1 MIPLESPSGLDPV
14 PLGSAVPAA
23 EHPQGYGKLS
33 NVSGRTTR
41 IPPVAPSRR
50 LFGYGSE
57 LSTVVDAISGQRH
70 LGALII
76 GAPGVGKTALINTA
90 LSRLDPE
97 LSVTRL
103 RGSENARVRNLGIF
117 EIQLSREGLNTD
129 LPPGRALSVIG
140 GLFER
145 RAEGRPSLVVV
156 DNADLVDDHSLAVLA
171 QLTDARRIK
180 LVVAAE
186 SARPP
191 VDLIAG
197 LWLAGSVVRIDLD
210 GIEEVDAAAMINSV
224 GLMETET
231 RSVSELSALAHG
243 NPRLLERLLF
253 GRSRTSGVE
262 TAIVRVDQPSREVL
276 ETVSLIEAVP
286 YDVLVGL
293 SSPLTID
300 SLAEDGLLS
309 ISKGR
314 GGEVSMHEPVTA
326 ENVRAAIPPSR
337 SLELLTRFDAGADH
351 SALHGRALF
360 GYAAWSISLGRVPTP
375 EQVVDAAMW
384 GNSRGRYLEAAEII
398 RTSGYRGP
406 ELDLEL
412 ARCEWGAGRLR
423 QAREIIDPLIAEA
436 CLDPGH
442 ATGEYL
448 SRLAAMEL
456 RLTDPRTPERLRLE
470 WVRDR
475 LDSPIDLGRLDAT
488 RVRFDLKGGRIAVA
502 CALAESVYL
511 NHASS
516 VRHRLRA
523 CAFLGVAEVMAGR
536 IELGLSYIAQARLM
550 FELPGPES
558 FEREDSVPQ
567 FFVAHFIAGNWT
579 EARTAMDELTS
590 SRRLTRLTNAL
601 IDLRTGNAAKAHRCL
616 SELNLG
622 ADPSDMVDIAGMARS
637 AQSLSAVLTQQ
648 RTEVI
653 SIPVDAEAE
662 ASRHSWW
669 ASFEARL
676 FDLQALA
683 QTSPGA
689 AAPQLY
695 ELGTWAEEYEAH
707 TLACLAWLEAGR
719 LGHERAIGGLSASA
733 GRVDGALGRLLRA
746 AAHAFST
753 DDLQALITAAREAL
767 LFGAIVLC
775 AQLSGEAR
783 KRAVAAGDAAAT
795 KEARILLGRSRR
807 VLDFDADG
815 KRFQENL
822 SELEHSI
829 ITGIVEGRTSAQI
842 GEELHLSART
852 VEWHLGR
859 LYRRVH
865 VANRQELRE
874 VVTDWLRK

>member
-1 MIPLESPSGLDPV
+1 MPM
-14 PLGSAVPAA
+14 GSAFPAA

-33 NVSGRTTR
+33 DVSGRTTR

-57 LSTVVDAISGQRH
+57 MSTVVDAIAGEKH
-70 LGALII
+70 LGALIV
-76 GAPGVGKTALINTA
+76 GAAGVGKTALVNAA
-90 LSRLDPE
+90 LARLDVD

-103 RGSENARVRNLGIF
+103 RGSGSARVRNLGIF
-117 EIQLSREGLNTD
+117 EILLSREGLGTD

-140 GLFER
+140 DLFER
-145 RAEGRPSLVVV
+145 RSSGGRPLVVV

-180 LVVAAE
+180 IVIAAE

-197 LWLAGSVVRIDLD
+197 LWLTGSVVRVDLD
-210 GIEEVDAAAMINSV
+210 GIDEADAIAMINSV
-224 GLMETET
+224 GLMEAET

-262 TAIVRVDQPSREVL
+262 TAIARADQPSREVI
-276 ETVSLIEAVP
+276 ETVSLIEAVS

-293 SSPLTID
+293 TSPRIID
-300 SLAEDGLLS
+300 SLAEDGLLA

-326 ENVRAAIPPSR
+326 ENVRAAVPPSR
-337 SLELLTRFDAGADH
+337 SLELLTRFDTGVDH
-351 SALHGRALF
+351 AALHGRALF

-375 EQVVDAAMW
+375 KQVLDAATW
-384 GNSRGRYLEAAEII
+384 GNSRGRYLGAAEII

-412 ARCEWGAGRLR
+412 SRCEWGAGRLR
-423 QAREIIDPLIAEA
+423 QAREIIDPLVSEA
-436 CLDPGH
+436 CLNPESG
-442 ATGEYL
+442 AEEYL
-448 SRLAAMEL
+448 SRLASMEL
-456 RLTDPRTPERLRLE
+456 RLTDPRAPERLQLA

-475 LDSPIDLGRLDAT
+475 LASPADLGRLDAT
-488 RVRFDLKGGRIAVA
+488 RARFELKGGRIAAA
-502 CALAESVYL
+502 CSLAESVYL
-511 NHASS
+511 NHASL

-523 CAFLGVAEVMAGR
+523 CAFLGVAEVLAGR

-558 FEREDSVPQ
+558 FEREDAVPQ
-567 FFVAHFIAGNWT
+567 FFVANFVAGDWAD
-579 EARTAMDELTS
+579 ARTAMDELTS

-601 IDLRTGNAAKAHRCL
+601 IDLRTGNVANAHRTL
-616 SELNLG
+616 SALNLVT
-622 ADPSDMVDIAGMARS
+622 DPSDIVDIAGMARS
-637 AQSLSAVLTQQ
+637 AQSLSAVLTHQ
-648 RTEVI
+648 RTDVI
-653 SIPVDAEAE
+653 SIAVDEEAE

-683 QTSPGA
+683 QASPVP
-689 AAPQLY
+689 AAPQLND
-695 ELGTWAEEYEAH
+695 LGTWAEDHGAH

-719 LGHERAIGGLSASA
+719 LGHEQAICSLSASA
-733 GRVDGALGRLLRA
+733 GRIDGTLGRLLRA
-746 AAHAFST
+746 MAHAFST
-753 DDLQALITAAREAL
+753 DDLQALIGAAREAL
-767 LFGAIVLC
+767 LFGAVVLC

-783 KRAVAAGDAAAT
+783 KRAVGAGDAAAA
-795 KEARILLGRSRR
+795 KEARALLGRSRR

-815 KRFQENL
+815 KRFAESL

-829 ITGIVEGRTSAQI
+829 ITGVVEGRTSAEI

-859 LYRRVH
+859 LYRRTH
-865 VANRQELRE
+865 VVNRHELRE
-874 VVTDWLRK
+874 VVAEWLRK

>member
-1 MIPLESPSGLDPV
+1 MPM
-14 PLGSAVPAA
+14 GSAFPAA
-23 EHPQGYGKLS
+23 EDPQGYGKLS
-33 NVSGRTTR
+33 DVSGRTTR

-57 LSTVVDAISGQRH
+57 MSTVVEAIVGDMH

-76 GAPGVGKTALINTA
+76 GAAGVGKTALVNAAI
-90 LSRLDPE
+90 SRLDAD

-103 RGSENARVRNLGIF
+103 RGSENAQARNLGIF
-117 EIQLSREGLNTD
+117 EILLSREGIDTD
-129 LPPGRALSVIG
+129 LPPGRALSVISD
-140 GLFER
+140 LFER
-145 RAEGRPSLVVV
+145 RSVGGRPLVVV

-180 LVVAAE
+180 IVIAAE

-197 LWLAGSVVRIDLD
+197 LWLTGSVVRVDLD
-210 GIEEVDAAAMINSV
+210 GIDEADAIAMINSV

-231 RSVSELSALAHG
+231 RSVSELSSLAHG

-253 GRSRTSGVE
+253 GRNRTSGVE
-262 TAIVRVDQPSREVL
+262 TAIARAEQPSREVI

-293 SSPLTID
+293 TSPRIID
-300 SLAEDGLLS
+300 SLAEDGLLA
-309 ISKGR
+309 ISKGK
-314 GGEVSMHEPVTA
+314 GAEVTMHEPVTA
-326 ENVRAAIPPSR
+326 ENVRAAVPPSR
-337 SLELLTRFDAGADH
+337 SLELLTRFDTGVDH
-351 SALHGRALF
+351 SALHRRALF
-360 GYAAWSISLGRVPTP
+360 GYASWSISLGRVPTP
-375 EQVVDAAMW
+375 KQVLDAASW
-384 GNSRGRYLEAAEII
+384 GNSRGKYLEAAEII

-412 ARCEWGAGRLR
+412 SRCEWGTGRLR
-423 QAREIIDPLIAEA
+423 KAREIIDPLVSDA
-436 CLDPGH
+436 CLHPQS
-442 ATGEYL
+442 AAEEYL
-448 SRLAAMEL
+448 SRLASMEL
-456 RLTDPRTPERLRLE
+456 RLTDPRTPERLQLE

-475 LDSPIDLGRLDAT
+475 LASPADLGRLDAT
-488 RVRFDLKGGRIAVA
+488 RARFDLKGGRIDAA
-502 CALAESVYL
+502 CSLAENVYL
-511 NHASS
+511 NHASL

-523 CAFLGVAEVMAGR
+523 CAFLGVAEVLAGR

-558 FEREDSVPQ
+558 FEREDAVPQ
-567 FFVAHFIAGNWT
+567 FFVANFVAGDWT
-579 EARTAMDELTS
+579 DARTATDELTS

-601 IDLRTGNAAKAHRCL
+601 IDLRTGNVANAHRSL
-616 SELNLG
+616 SALNLVS
-622 ADPSDMVDIAGMARS
+622 DPSDIVDIAGMARS
-637 AQSLSAVLTQQ
+637 AHSLSAVLTHQQ
-648 RTEVI
+648 TDVI
-653 SIPVDAEAE
+653 SIAVEQETE

-669 ASFEARL
+669 AAFEARL

-683 QTSPGA
+683 QTSPVP
-689 AAPQLY
+689 AAPQLND
-695 ELGTWAEEYEAH
+695 LGMWAEGHGAH

-719 LGHERAIGGLSASA
+719 LGHEQAICRLSASV

-746 AAHAFST
+746 MAHAFST

-767 LFGAIVLC
+767 LFGAVVLC

-783 KRAVAAGDAAAT
+783 KRAVAVGDAAAA
-795 KEARILLGRSRR
+795 KEARALLGRSRR

-815 KRFQENL
+815 KRFGESL

-829 ITGIVEGRTSAQI
+829 ISGVVEGRTSAEI

-859 LYRRVH
+859 LYRRTH
-865 VANRQELRE
+865 VVNRHELRE
-874 VVTDWLRK
+874 VVAEWLRK

>member
-1 MIPLESPSGLDPV
+1 MSLSGLNPA
-14 PLGSAVPAA
+14 PLGSAFPAA
-23 EHPQGYGKLS
+23 EDPQGYGKLS
-33 NVSGRTTR
+33 DVSGRTTR

-50 LFGYGSE
+50 LFGYESE

-76 GAPGVGKTALINTA
+76 GAAGIGKTALVNA
-90 LSRLDPE
+90 SLSRLDPD
-97 LSVTRL
+97 LAVTRL

-117 EIQLSREGLNTD
+117 EILLSREGIGTD

-140 GLFER
+140 DLFER
-145 RAEGRPSLVVV
+145 RAEGGRSLVVV

-180 LVVAAE
+180 LVIAAE

-197 LWLAGSVVRIDLD
+197 LWLSGSVVRIDLD
-210 GIEEVDAAAMINSV
+210 GIDEADAAAMINSI

-231 RSVSELSALAHG
+231 RSVSELTALAHG

-262 TAIVRVDQPSREVL
+262 TAIARVDQPSREVI
-276 ETVSLIEAVP
+276 ETVALIEAVP
-286 YDVLVGL
+286 YDVLVGFA
-293 SSPLTID
+293 SPQTID

-314 GGEVSMHEPVTA
+314 GGTVSMHEPVTA
-326 ENVRAAIPPSR
+326 ENVRAMVPPSR
-337 SLELLTRFDAGADH
+337 SLELLTRFDAGADLP
-351 SALHGRALF
+351 ALHGRTLF

-375 EQVVDAAMW
+375 KQVLDAAGW
-384 GNSRGRYLEAAEII
+384 ANARGRYREAAEII

-406 ELDLEL
+406 ELDLEH
-412 ARCEWGAGRLR
+412 ARSEWGAGRLR
-423 QAREIIDPLIAEA
+423 QAREIIDPLVSEA
-436 CLDPGH
+436 CLNPVTS
-442 ATGEYL
+442 AQEYL
-448 SRLAAMEL
+448 SRLASMEL
-456 RLTDPRTPERLRLE
+456 RLMDPRKPEGLRLD
-470 WVRDR
+470 WVRDT
-475 LDSPIDLGRLDAT
+475 LSLPIDVGRLDAT
-488 RVRFDLKGGRIAVA
+488 RARFDLKGGRIAAA

-523 CAFLGVAEVMAGR
+523 CAFLGVAEVMSGR

-550 FELPGPES
+550 FGLPGPES
-558 FEREDSVPQ
+558 FEREDAIPQ
-567 FFVAHFIAGNWT
+567 FFVANFIAGNWA

-590 SRRLTRLTNAL
+590 SRRPTRLTNAL
-601 IDLRTGNAAKAHRCL
+601 IDLRTGNAAKAHCIL
-616 SELNLG
+616 GELNLG
-622 ADPSDMVDIAGMARS
+622 ADPCDIVDTAGMARS
-637 AQSLSAVLTQQ
+637 AMSLSAVLTDQ
-648 RTEVI
+648 RTEVV
-653 SIPVDAEAE
+653 SIAVDEEAE

-683 QTSPGA
+683 QTSPGP

-695 ELGTWAEEYEAH
+695 ELGAWAEEHGAH

-719 LGHERAIGGLSASA
+719 LGHEQAIGGLSASS
-733 GRVDGALGRLLRA
+733 GRVDGSLGRLLRA
-746 AAHAFST
+746 VAHAFST

-767 LFGAIVLC
+767 IFGAVVLC

-783 KRAVAAGDAAAT
+783 KRAVASGDAAAT

-815 KRFQENL
+815 KRFHANL
-822 SELEHSI
+822 GELEHSI
-829 ITGIVEGRTSAQI
+829 ITGIVEGRTSSEI
-842 GEELHLSART
+842 GDELHLSTRT

-874 VVTDWLRK
+874 VVTEWLKS

>member
-1 MIPLESPSGLDPV
+1 MPM
-14 PLGSAVPAA
+14 GSAFPAA

-33 NVSGRTTR
+33 DVSGRTTR

-57 LSTVVDAISGQRH
+57 MSTVVDAIAGEKH

-76 GAPGVGKTALINTA
+76 GAAGVGKTALVNAA
-90 LSRLDPE
+90 LSRLDVD

-103 RGSENARVRNLGIF
+103 RGSGSARVRNLGIF
-117 EIQLSREGLNTD
+117 EILLSREGLGTD

-140 GLFER
+140 DLFER
-145 RAEGRPSLVVV
+145 RSVGGRPLVVV

-180 LVVAAE
+180 IVIAAE

-197 LWLAGSVVRIDLD
+197 LWLTGSVVRVDLD
-210 GIEEVDAAAMINSV
+210 GIDEADAIAMINSV
-224 GLMETET
+224 GLMEAET

-262 TAIVRVDQPSREVL
+262 TAIARADQPSREVI

-293 SSPLTID
+293 TSPRIID
-300 SLAEDGLLS
+300 SLAEDGLLA

-314 GGEVSMHEPVTA
+314 GGEVSMQEPVTA
-326 ENVRAAIPPSR
+326 ENVRAAVPPSR
-337 SLELLTRFDAGADH
+337 SLELLTRFDTAVDH

-375 EQVVDAAMW
+375 KQVLDAATW
-384 GNSRGRYLEAAEII
+384 GNSRGRYLGAAEII

-412 ARCEWGAGRLR
+412 SRCEWGAGRLR
-423 QAREIIDPLIAEA
+423 QAREIIGPLVSEA
-436 CLDPGH
+436 CLNPESG
-442 ATGEYL
+442 AEEYL
-448 SRLAAMEL
+448 SRLASMEL
-456 RLTDPRTPERLRLE
+456 RLTDPRAPERLQLA

-475 LDSPIDLGRLDAT
+475 LASPADLGRLDAT
-488 RVRFDLKGGRIAVA
+488 RARFELKGGRIAAA
-502 CALAESVYL
+502 CSLAESVYL
-511 NHASS
+511 NHASL

-523 CAFLGVAEVMAGR
+523 CAFLGVAEVLAGR

-558 FEREDSVPQ
+558 FEREDAVPQ
-567 FFVAHFIAGNWT
+567 FFVANFVAGDWAD
-579 EARTAMDELTS
+579 ARTAMDELTS

-601 IDLRTGNAAKAHRCL
+601 IDLRTGNVANAHRTF
-616 SELNLG
+616 SALNLVT
-622 ADPSDMVDIAGMARS
+622 DPSDIVDIAGMARS
-637 AQSLSAVLTQQ
+637 AQSLSAVLTHQ
-648 RTEVI
+648 RTDVI
-653 SIPVDAEAE
+653 SIAVDEEAE

-683 QTSPGA
+683 QASPVP
-689 AAPQLY
+689 AAPQLNDI
-695 ELGTWAEEYEAH
+695 GTWAEDHGAH

-719 LGHERAIGGLSASA
+719 LGHEQAICRLSASA
-733 GRVDGALGRLLRA
+733 GRIDGALGRLLRA
-746 AAHAFST
+746 MAHAFST
-753 DDLQALITAAREAL
+753 DDLQALIGAAREAL
-767 LFGAIVLC
+767 LFGAVVLC

-783 KRAVAAGDAAAT
+783 KRAVAAGDAAAA
-795 KEARILLGRSRR
+795 KEARALLGRSRR

-815 KRFQENL
+815 KRFAESL

-829 ITGIVEGRTSAQI
+829 ISGVVQGRTSAEI

-859 LYRRVH
+859 LYRRTH
-865 VANRQELRE
+865 VVNRHELRE
-874 VVTDWLRK
+874 VVAEWLRK